1 MMTPGLLELVGLQ
14 DWPTFVLVSAR
25 LSGLFLA
32 APLWSMTGVPKTV
45 RSAAVV
51 LLSLVLLPSLPHIAP
66 LPDDMVAMSLVL
78 AGETMMGVAIGLTG
92 ALVLHGISIAGE
104 VASLQMGLSLG
115 EALGSLP
122 PGATVGIGQLQGYF
136 GMLIYLS
143 VGGHL
148 TLYRGLAASFAA
160 VPPGQAWLG
169 AAGARQ
175 AVDLASAVFSTGV
188 RAAAPIIVALLLANL
203 ALAILGKA
211 VPQLNVM
218 MVSFPITIS
227 IGMVA
232 LAATLP
238 FLAAFITGSID
249 TLPGLVGQAIQ
260 AFTLSPAV
268 K

>member
-1 MMTPGLLELVGLQ
+1 
-14 DWPTFVLVSAR
+14 
-25 LSGLFLA
+25 
-32 APLWSMTGVPKTV
+32 
-45 RSAAVV
+45 
-51 LLSLVLLPSLPHIAP
+51 
-66 LPDDMVAMSLVL
+66 MVAMSLIL
-78 AGETMMGVAIGLTG
+78 AGETLMGIAIGLTG
-92 ALVLHGISIAGE
+92 ALVLHGISVAGE

-169 AAGARQ
+169 ATGARQ
-175 AVDLASAVFSTGV
+175 AVDLVGSVFSTGV
-188 RAAAPIIVALLLANL
+188 RAAAPILVALLLANL

-227 IGMVA
+227 IGLVA
-232 LAATLP
+232 LGATLP
-238 FLAAFITGSID
+238 HLAAFIAGSID
-249 TLPGLVGQAIQ
+249 GLPALVGQTIQ
-260 AFTLSPAV
+260 AFTPIPAV
-268 K
+268 Q

>member
-1 MMTPGLLELVGLQ
+1 MMSPGLLQLVGIQ

-51 LLSLVLLPSLPHIAP
+51 LLSAALLPSLPHIAP
-66 LPDDMVAMSLVL
+66 MPDDMVAMSIVL
-78 AGETMMGVAIGLTG
+78 AGETLMGIAIGLTG
-92 ALVLHGISIAGE
+92 ALVLHGISVAGE

-122 PGATVGIGQLQGYF
+122 PGATVGVGQLQGYF

-143 VGGHL
+143 LGGHL

-160 VPPGQAWLG
+160 VPPGQAYLG

-175 AVDLASAVFSTGV
+175 AVELAGAIFSTGV
-188 RAAAPIIVALLLANL
+188 RAAAPILVALLLAHL

-232 LAATLP
+232 LGATLP
-238 FLAAFITGSID
+238 FLAAFVSGSIEG
-249 TLPGLVGQAIQ
+249 LPVLVGQTIQ

-268 K
+268 R

>member
-1 MMTPGLLELVGLQ
+1 MAPGLLDLVGIQ
-14 DWPTFVLVSAR
+14 DAPAFVLVSAR
-25 LSGLFLA
+25 VSGLFLA
-32 APLWSMTGVPKTV
+32 GPLWSMTGVPRTV

-51 LLSLVLLPSLPHIAP
+51 LLSAVLLPSLPPVAA
-66 LPDDMVAMSLVL
+66 LPDDMVAMSVVL
-78 AGETMMGVAIGLTG
+78 AGETLMGLAIGLTG
-92 ALVLHGISIAGE
+92 ALVLHGVSVAGE

-136 GMLIYLS
+136 GMLVYLS

-160 VPPGQAWLG
+160 VPPGQAFLG
-169 AAGARQ
+169 ATGARQ
-175 AVDLASAVFSTGV
+175 AVDLAATVFSTGV
-188 RAAAPIIVALLLANL
+188 RAAAPIMVTLLLANL

-218 MVSFPITIS
+218 MVSFPITIT
-227 IGMVA
+227 IGLVA
-232 LAATLP
+232 LGATLP
-238 FLAAFITGSID
+238 FLGAFIHAAIAG
-249 TLPGLVGQAIQ
+249 LPSLVGETIQ

-268 K
+268 R